1 MRRVGPCKRDRA
13 GMFHARLKRR
23 RFGSIWRGMIGYPAP
38 SAASAPARWVIAAA
52 SFGFVVVQLDV
63 TIVNVALPSI
73 ARSLGAGIAGLQW
86 VVDAYTLSF
95 AVLLLSAGVLGDLF
109 GTRRAYLAGFGVF
122 ALASLAC
129 GLAPSAAWLV
139 AARVTQGVGAALV
152 VPNSLA
158 LLNHAT
164 AHDSRARAHAVG
176 LWTAAGGIAI
186 GAGPIA
192 GGLLIASL
200 GWRSIF
206 LVNLPVCAVGA
217 ALTVAFAAEPPKPD
231 HRRHMDLPGQGLAIL
246 ALFGLISAVIEARPL
261 GLGHPLVLGA
271 GLLFLAAGGAFI
283 AVERRSKQPML
294 PLRFFADAGFN
305 AAIGFGVAV
314 NLAYYGV
321 LFVLA
326 LYLQGTRGWTPLQ
339 AGLALL
345 PLTATFI
352 FSNVLSG
359 PMIARFGIR
368 PPMIAGGL
376 IGAAGY
382 WMLLTL
388 GPTTPFSAMLP
399 VFFLIPF
406 GMGLGVPA
414 MTTSIL
420 AGVDKAF
427 SGTASAVLNAA
438 RQAAAAMG
446 VALFGALASG
456 GRIVPGLH
464 DATMVSAALLLTGAG
479 LAWLF
484 IAPAGLAQAARL

>member
-1 MRRVGPCKRDRA
+1 MNA
-13 GMFHARLKRR
+13 SMFHARLKHSLWL
-23 RFGSIWRGMIGYPAP
+23 GLIWLGMTP
-38 SAASAPARWVIAAA
+38 SNTISAGINWIVAAA
-52 SFGFVVVQLDV
+52 SFGFVIVQLDV
-63 TIVNVALPSI
+63 TIVNVALPTM
-73 ARSLGAGIAGLQW
+73 AKSLGASVAELQW

-95 AVLLLSAGVLGDLF
+95 AVLLMSAGILGDLF
-109 GTRRAYLAGFGVF
+109 GTRRAYLAGFAVF
-122 ALASLAC
+122 AVASLAC
-129 GLAPSAAWLV
+129 GLAPDVGWLV
-139 AARVTQGVGAALV
+139 AARVAQGMGAALV

-164 AHDSRARAHAVG
+164 GHDQRRRAHAVG

-186 GAGPIA
+186 GAGPVI

-206 LVNLPVCAVGA
+206 LVNLPLCALGA
-217 ALTVAFAAEPPKPD
+217 LLTRAFAPESPRQD
-231 HRRHMDLPGQGLAIL
+231 SHRRMDLPGQGLAIL
-246 ALFGLISAVIEARPL
+246 ALFGLIGGVIEAQPL
-261 GLGHPLVLGA
+261 GLRHPLVASA
-271 GLLFLAAGGAFI
+271 GLLFVAAAGAFI
-283 AVERRSKQPML
+283 WVERRAKQPML
-294 PLRFFADAGFN
+294 PLRFFADPGFN

-326 LYLQGTRGWTPLQ
+326 LYLQDTHGWTALQ

-352 FSNVLSG
+352 LSNLLSG
-359 PMIARFGIR
+359 QMIVRFGAR
-368 PPMIAGGL
+368 PPMVMGGL

-382 WMLLTL
+382 LLLLRAGTQ
-388 GPTTPFSAMLP
+388 TPFLAMLP
-399 VFFLIPF
+399 AFLLIPC

-420 AGVDKAF
+420 ASVDKTF

-446 VALFGALASG
+446 VAVFGTLASG
-456 GRIVPGLH
+456 GRILSGLH
-464 DATMVSAALLLTGAG
+464 ESALTSAVLLATGAG
-479 LAWLF
+479 LAWMF
-484 IAPAGLAQAARL
+484 IAHARRPRTARI